1 MQMLAGSQSSCRVW
15 KVLTV
20 LAFEY
25 LNACGLGLL
34 AALLVGAVDFAEV
47 FEAFAL
53 RVVETCLLVLVSAIA
68 LRLGG
73 ILDFC

>member
-1 MQMLAGSQSSCRVW
+1 MLVGSQSSCRAG

-25 LNACGLGLL
+25 LNVCGVDLV
-34 AALLVGAVDFAEV
+34 ATLLVGALDFARV

-53 RVVETCLLVLVSAIA
+53 RVVETCLLALVSAIA

-73 ILDFC
+73 ILDFV